1 MRRIVPLLVLYRVF
15 AQGLGPFARFFLHWR
30 LARGKEEAGR
40 LAEKAGLPGKARPPG
55 CLAWLHGASV
65 GEALALLPLVERL
78 TRRGLTVLLT
88 TGTVSSAR
96 ILRERMGAGALH
108 QYAPLD
114 VPRFVALFLDHWR
127 PDIVMVAESEIW
139 PNTLCEVDRRNIPL
153 VLVNARISARS
164 FARWRR
170 LPGTIAAL
178 LGKVDLCLAQTQ
190 EDGTRLLRLGAPR
203 VQIGGNLKYD
213 VPPPPV
219 DSAALACLVAEI
231 GSRPVWLAVST
242 HPGEE
247 SVIGDAHLALLGRFP
262 ALLTLIVPRHA
273 ERGAQIA
280 GELMRKGLDVQ
291 LRSHA
296 RGIGQHTH
304 VYVADTMGETGL
316 FYRLSNVVF
325 VGKSLA
331 AGHPRSTGGQNPIEP
346 AKLGAAILHGPHVAN
361 FAQVYADLDAARGG
375 AIVTDAATLAQA
387 LRVMLCETGRLRE
400 MARAA
405 QEAVAGLGGATDRIM
420 AAIEPYLLQIM
431 LDQR

>member
-1 MRRIVPLLVLYRVF
+1 MRRMLPLLALYRVF
-15 AQGLGPFARFFLHWR
+15 AQCLGLFARFFLGWR
-30 LARGKEEAGR
+30 LVRGKEEAGR
-40 LAEKAGLPGKARPPG
+40 WAEKTGMPGKARPPG

-78 TRRGLTVLLT
+78 TRRGFTVLLT

-96 ILRERMGAGALH
+96 IMHGRLGAGALH

-114 VPRFVALFLDHWR
+114 VPRFVARFLDHWR

-153 VLVNARISARS
+153 VLVNARISVRS
-164 FARWRR
+164 FTRWQR
-170 LPGTIAAL
+170 LPATIMAL
-178 LGKVDLCLAQTQ
+178 LGRIDLCLAQTQ

-203 VQIGGNLKYD
+203 VQISGNLKYD
-213 VPPPPV
+213 VPAAPV
-219 DSAALACLVAEI
+219 DSVALARLVADI

-247 SVIGDAHLALLGRFP
+247 SVIGDAHLALLTRFP

-273 ERGAQIA
+273 GRGPQIA
-280 GELMRKGLDVQ
+280 DQLMRKGLDVQ

-296 RGIGQHTH
+296 HGIGPDTH
-304 VYVADTMGETGL
+304 VYIADTMGETGL

-361 FAQVYADLDAARGG
+361 FANVYAGLDAAHGG

-405 QEAVAGLGGATDRIM
+405 QETVAGLGGATDRIM

-431 LDQR
+431 LDRR